1 MSAVGEAIAR
11 EYFEAHGFLVRQH
24 RKYVVTARAKT
35 ADEEIDLLVVNPRA
49 EIAAV
54 SAPTFGAGQAD
65 RGRPLNFVLG
75 AADLKYVAR
84 AIVAVKGWYTE
95 TFSPAVLT
103 GAPEILKFVEGGSVK
118 EAARQISGEG
128 DLKKLLVVPALPAS
142 AELRQ
147 KSIELLRGKGV
158 DGVLLFRDILLD
170 LIARVETNKNY
181 QKSDVLQTLRLLKN
195 YDLLKEPQLE
205 LFERRRKRK
214 PRMDTDKHR

>member
-35 ADEEIDLLVVNPRA
+35 ADEESDLLVVNPRA
-49 EIAAV
+49 E
-54 SAPTFGAGQAD
+54 APTTSE
-65 RGRPLNFVLG
+65 LNFVLG
-75 AADLKYVAR
+75 TGDLRFIAR

-95 TFSPAVLT
+95 SFSPAVLA
-103 GAPEILKFVEGGSVK
+103 GAPEIFKFVEGGSVK
-118 EAARQISGEG
+118 EAAKQISGEG

-147 KSIELLRGKGV
+147 KSLDLLRSKGV

-181 QKSDVLQTLRLLKN
+181 QKSDVLQIIRLMKN
-195 YDLLKEPQLE
+195 YNLLKEPQLE
-205 LFERRRKRK
+205 FFERKRRRRKQ
-214 PRMDTDKHR
+214 T